1 MPVSDTFCTFP
12 RLAMCVRPK
21 RVRPSSSDPGLPN
34 EVLIKGVGV
43 LVDTRLNNSSSV
55 STLFSLMISLPV
67 LLLLAVNDVWLTADR
82 RAPKPSASQ
91 SFGSPVAALTLPLHC
106 PLALSFRARL
116 SAVPPSALLF
126 RSVFFDW
133 KFSTTSTRE
142 IISCEMFRVAMLYC
156 PSNKSTPSTR
166 NWSIAFPL
174 YETVPSLLT
183 SMPGSFRRTS
193 PMVRSFCVA
202 KDDTR

>member
-1 MPVSDTFCTFP
+1 MW
-12 RLAMCVRPK
+12 VRPK
-21 RVRPSSSDPGLPN
+21 RVRFSSSTPGLSS
-34 EVLIKGVGV
+34 EELIKGLGA
-43 LVDTRLNNSSSV
+43 LVDTFLNSSSSV

-67 LLLLAVNDVWLTADR
+67 LLLLPVKEVWLTAER
-82 RAPKPSASQ
+82 RAPKISPSH
-91 SFGSPVAALTLPLHC
+91 SFGSPVAALALPLHR
-106 PLALSFRARL
+106 PFALSFKARL
-116 SAVPPSALLF
+116 SAMPPSALLF

-142 IISCEMFRVAMLYC
+142 ITSCEMLRVAMLYC
-156 PSNKSTPSTR
+156 PSKRSTPSIR

-183 SMPGSFRRTS
+183 SMPGNFRRTS

-202 KDDTR
+202 KADTK